1 MTRSSSPDLL
11 RTLFR
16 DAGLGLESAP
26 ADGQKRKELEYV
38 FYGQIVNFDE
48 LSKADSVEHQEQW
61 EIRNQNPDA
70 PFEGNIRVRKSWMQ
84 DDEAKVRYVLCAKT
98 FLKEGKGRD
107 EVEIEVT
114 ADMFEQFKRLATG
127 GMVKTRYNIPVLGPN
142 GEQLMWEVDVYR
154 DADDK
159 VVPWC
164 KIDLEVPARLESIP
178 EFPIQLED
186 GVITNQYDAR
196 TPEEK
201 AKVDEL
207 MKTVFVRKNPYIT

>member
-1 MTRSSSPDLL
+1 MNRSVSPETL

-16 DAGLGLESAP
+16 GVGLGLESQP

-38 FYGQIVNFDE
+38 FYGQMTNFDQ
-48 LSKADSVEHQEQW
+48 LANATSVEHQEQW

-70 PFEGNIRVRKSWMQ
+70 PFEGNIRVRKSWTEQ
-84 DDEAKVRYVLCAKT
+84 DRGIVKYVLCAKT

-127 GMVKTRYNIPVLGPN
+127 GMVKTRYCFPTEHEGHELT
-142 GEQLMWEVDVYR
+142 WEVDVYR
-154 DADDK
+154 DAADQ

-164 KIDLEVPARLESIP
+164 KVDLEVPGRLEALP
-178 EFPIQLED
+178 PFPVELTD
-186 GVITNQYDAR
+186 TITNQYDAR
-196 TPEEK
+196 TEEEK

-207 MKTVFVRKNPYIT
+207 MKTVFVRQNPYTENP